1 MIRRSTVCT
10 VLLLAASAFAPALFS
25 PVWADNFDYDSR
37 RSPALLACDRDAEHG
52 RTAAGRSCYQALLRS
67 SRDGLV
73 RAEAQWALGDVK
85 AANDE
90 FRALI
95 SADAR
100 AVLPR
105 LRWGRLF
112 LTTHQYA
119 DAVKLF
125 QEALAIDAKDKGARL
140 AMARVM
146 AERFDGGVRELLK
159 PLLEED
165 PSLIEAQL
173 LLARVELESGD
184 HAAATTAAEQAL
196 KLAEQQQR
204 APLEAWSQLAAIELA
219 RGGDTGRWTM
229 PALAYNPRYGDIYA
243 NLAHFE
249 VMRRRYVEASVWLR
263 QAVQVQPDLWSA
275 HEELGVNQLRL
286 GDRDGART
294 ALTRAYSGDPFSAT
308 TVNTL
313 RLLDSL
319 DQFNFERMTAPAAI
333 LQLHKKESAALR
345 PYVEQLMRDSMATF
359 GKRYGYTPE
368 EPVTVEF
375 YPDHDDFAVRIAG
388 LPGIGLLGVTFG
400 HLVAMDSPSGRQ
412 TGEFHWGSTLWH
424 EMAHVYT
431 LSVTQHRVPRW
442 LSEGISVFEEWRT
455 GPTPGVSLAPP
466 VIEAYAA
473 GKFLPVAQL
482 DEGFIRPSYP
492 DQVQVSYVQA
502 GLICLFVEQRWGF
515 DKLAAF
521 LRQFTR
527 ETNTAA
533 AVQANFE
540 MEPGA
545 FDKEFNAFM
554 QQRFAPLLADPK
566 KWPPL
571 MRSAAKALEAKDWK
585 AAAAASRQAIDLL
598 PEFTTADSPY
608 LMLAKAQEGAGDTA
622 ATIDTLLAWR
632 KASGWDPD
640 GLRWLAKLLQQA
652 QRPAEA
658 TTVLEAI
665 NYSDPLRAPGHAE
678 LGELLLTAG
687 KAQDAVRE
695 YSVLL
700 ALDPLDTVAANF
712 GLARAYRLAGDL
724 PKTRRR
730 LLEALE
736 TAPNYRPAQKLLL
749 ELTGD
754 PTP

>member
-1 MIRRSTVCT
+1 MTYREVFGV
-10 VLLLAASAFAPALFS
+10 VLLSAASALA
-25 PVWADNFDYDSR
+25 PVWADNFDYDTR
-37 RSPALLACDRDAEHG
+37 RAPALLVCDRDSEHG
-52 RTAAGRSCYQALLRS
+52 RVAAARTCYQALLRS
-67 SRDGLV
+67 TRDGLV

-85 AANDE
+85 SANDE
-90 FRALI
+90 FRALVN
-95 SADAR
+95 ADAR
-100 AVLPR
+100 ALQPR

-112 LTTHQYA
+112 LATHQYA

-125 QEALAIDAKDKGARL
+125 QEALAIDAQDKGARL

-146 AERFDGGVRELLK
+146 AERYDGDVRKLLAT
-159 PLLEED
+159 LLEED
-165 PSLIEAQL
+165 PTLIEGQL
-173 LLARVELESGD
+173 LMARVELENGKYD
-184 HAAATTAAEQAL
+184 AAATAAAQAL

-219 RGGDTGRWTM
+219 RGADTQRWTG
-229 PALAYNPRYGDIYA
+229 PALAYNPRYGDIFA
-243 NLAHFE
+243 SLAHFE
-249 VMRRRYVEASVWLR
+249 VMRRRYLEASVWLR
-263 QAVQVQPDLWSA
+263 QAVQVQPDLWTA

-286 GDRDGART
+286 GDREGARV

-319 DQFNFERMTAPAAI
+319 EQFNFERMTQPDAI
-333 LQLHKKESAALR
+333 MQLHKKESAALR
-345 PYVEQLMRDSMATF
+345 PYVEQLMRESMATF
-359 GKRYGYTPE
+359 GKRYGYTPN
-368 EPVTVEF
+368 EPVTVEL

-431 LSVTQHRVPRW
+431 LSVTDHRVPRW

-466 VIEAYAA
+466 VLTAFAE

-492 DQVQVSYVQA
+492 EQVQVSYMQA
-502 GLICLFVEQRWGF
+502 GLICLFIEERWGF
-515 DKLAAF
+515 DKLASF

-527 ETNTAA
+527 DNNTAA
-533 AVQANFE
+533 AVQANFA
-540 MEPGA
+540 MEPAA
-545 FDKEFNAFM
+545 FDKEFTASV
-554 QQRFAPLLADPK
+554 QKRFAPYLADPK
-566 KWPPL
+566 KWLPT
-571 MRSAAKALEAKDWK
+571 MQRAAKALEARDWK
-585 AAAAASRQAIDLL
+585 EASSASQQAVALL
-598 PEFTTADSPY
+598 PEFTPADSPY
-608 LMLAKAQEGAGDTA
+608 LMLAKAQEGAGDSAA
-622 ATIDTLLAWR
+622 ATATLLAWR
-632 KASGWDPD
+632 KAGGWDPD
-640 GLRWLAKLLQQA
+640 GLRWLAKLLLQA
-652 QRPAEA
+652 QRPVEA
-658 TTVLEAI
+658 TAVLDAV
-665 NYSDPLRAPGHAE
+665 NYADPLRAPGHAE

-687 KAQDAVRE
+687 KAQEAVRE

-700 ALDPLDTVAANF
+700 ALDPLDTAAANF
-712 GLARAYRLAGDL
+712 GLARAWRLAGDL
-724 PKTRRR
+724 PQSRRR

-749 ELTGD
+749 EMTGD